1 MYLIK
6 TRVLTS
12 NEDKSIVSNENQA
25 YLISNSGENNMLIEA
40 KSKFELRSWVDCIEY
55 HIKYANDRV
64 KQNIN
69 RHIKDIKAE
78 SRYTKADSEGLISDG
93 VTAISR
99 INRISMRH
107 SCSVFDGSALVL
119 APSHVPIS
127 LVAPS
132 PVPAVPLVAD
142 EQSDPKKSA
151 EQPATTK
158 PTLVVPEAVVELSPK
173 VEDVDH
179 SLNLPRDRST
189 IEKSAEQSATI
200 SVASS
205 DSVVPVAVVEL
216 PKALKVDPSHNLTR
230 EGSSIEMPLCCT
242 HERTIEL
249 LTAQLSI
256 VRKQLLD
263 NGLMPL
269 EFIPLE
275 DINKEIAEILR
286 RLNNEEAYDQDRFDY
301 LLKCLEVNPEYIAE
315 KELERRQLEEKLV
328 PFLRE
333 SLQTMRGFIPP
344 NMQEMKLDELV
355 ATHGYSKALAKRIF
369 DKKCLWLT
377 RVDPVSVSK
386 MHISDLSGK
395 FSPLAQNLDVVELAA
410 VYAALPE
417 KFQAED
423 KVKFKIDIFEQLK
436 KMHAELVSKKLP
448 KIKCRNTV
456 YKDQTPKFDHCNA
469 LA

>member
-1 MYLIK
+1 MIW
-6 TRVLTS
+6 V
-12 NEDKSIVSNENQA
+12 A
-25 YLISNSGENNMLIEA
+25 Y
-40 KSKFELRSWVDCIEY
+40 IEY

-99 INRISMRH
+99 INRISMRQ

-119 APSHVPIS
+119 ATSHAHVS
-127 LVAPS
+127 LVTPS
-132 PVPAVPLVAD
+132 LVPD

-158 PTLVVPEAVVELSPK
+158 PTLVRDSVVPEAVVEPPK

-200 SVASS
+200 SVAST

-301 LLKCLEVNPEYIAE
+301 LLKCLEVNPVYIAE

-395 FSPLAQNLDVVELAA
+395 FNPLAQNLDVVELAA

-423 KVKFKIDIFEQLK
+423 KVKFKINIFEQLK
-436 KMHAELVSKKLP
+436 KMHAEWESKKLP

-456 YKDQTPKFDHCNA
+456 YKDQVPKFDHCNA
-469 LA
+469 LYSY

>member
-1 MYLIK
+1 MYLLIA
-6 TRVLTS
+6 RVVTD
-12 NEDKSIVSNENQA
+12 DKLIVSNEKQA
-25 YLISNSGENNMLIEA
+25 YLISDSGEGTLMIEA
-40 KSKFELRSWVDCIEY
+40 KSKTELMSWVAYIEY
-55 HIKYANDRV
+55 HIKYANDRI
-64 KQNIN
+64 Q
-69 RHIKDIKAE
+69 KDIHRQIEDIKSE
-78 SRYTKADSEGLISDG
+78 SRITKEDSESVKISG
-93 VTAISR
+93 MNALNRISR
-99 INRISMRH
+99 ISVRNSTKPVISGALQSGKYSSIGKHASMPRSPLNQDLLPIGSNNRYSSAFGSSGGGHEAPVVNMNL
-107 SCSVFDGSALVL
+107 SVALD
-119 APSHVPIS
+119 PIPAAEEDECDAVS
-127 LVAPS
+127 LLVDSTSNNTGQDAEII
-132 PVPAVPLVAD
+132 PVPT
-142 EQSDPKKSA
+142 QSYI
-151 EQPATTK
+151 
-158 PTLVVPEAVVELSPK
+158 
-173 VEDVDH
+173 
-179 SLNLPRDRST
+179 NLLR
-189 IEKSAEQSATI
+189 ENE
-200 SVASS
+200 
-205 DSVVPVAVVEL
+205 
-216 PKALKVDPSHNLTR
+216 NLTV
-230 EGSSIEMPLCCT
+230 
-242 HERTIEL
+242 
-249 LTAQLSI
+249 QLSI

-395 FSPLAQNLDVVELAA
+395 FNPLAQNLDVVELAA

-423 KVKFKIDIFEQLK
+423 KVKFKINIFEQLK
-436 KMHAELVSKKLP
+436 KMHAEWESKKLP

-456 YKDQTPKFDHCNA
+456 YKDQVPKFDHCNA
-469 LA
+469 LYSY

>member
-1 MYLIK
+1 MYLLIA
-6 TRVLTS
+6 RVVTD
-12 NEDKSIVSNENQA
+12 DKLIVSNENQA
-25 YLISNSGENNMLIEA
+25 YLISDSGEGTLMIEA
-40 KSKFELRSWVDCIEY
+40 KSKIELMSWVAYIEY
-55 HIKYANDRV
+55 HIKYANDRI
-64 KQNIN
+64 Q
-69 RHIKDIKAE
+69 KDIHRQIEDIKSE
-78 SRYTKADSEGLISDG
+78 SRTTKEDSESVKISG
-93 VTAISR
+93 MKALNRISR
-99 INRISMRH
+99 ISVRNSTKPVIGIVLQSGKYSSIGKHASMPRSPLNQDLLPIGSNNR
-107 SCSVFDGSALVL
+107 CSSAFGSSGGGHEAPFVNMNLSVALDPIPAAEEDECDASQLVDP
-119 APSHVPIS
+119 PSNNAGQDAEII
-127 LVAPS
+127 
-132 PVPAVPLVAD
+132 PVPT
-142 EQSDPKKSA
+142 QSY
-151 EQPATTK
+151 
-158 PTLVVPEAVVELSPK
+158 V
-173 VEDVDH
+173 
-179 SLNLPRDRST
+179 NLLR
-189 IEKSAEQSATI
+189 ENE
-200 SVASS
+200 
-205 DSVVPVAVVEL
+205 
-216 PKALKVDPSHNLTR
+216 NLTV
-230 EGSSIEMPLCCT
+230 
-242 HERTIEL
+242 
-249 LTAQLSI
+249 QLSI

-328 PFLRE
+328 PFLCE

-436 KMHAELVSKKLP
+436 KMHAEWESKKLP

-456 YKDQTPKFDHCNA
+456 YKDQVPKFDHCKA